1 MDLPHIAVA
10 RLIGRGSNCLQHSI
24 SYLTPNQLS
33 LLTQSQYHLAA
44 NFSCH
49 FQIIFTPVF
58 IDNNLEFWWGTFANT
73 DINFYNFTQSK
84 IVRIL
89 FVILIRFERLC
100 SNPRL
105 AGGWMLE
112 SLETSSYSKVISLI
126 IRRNIVVPPAAA
138 SQHPAQGYLWVL
150 QTELETWNPGTS

>member
-44 NFSCH
+44 NFSCQ

-58 IDNNLEFWWGTFANT
+58 IDNNLEFWWGTFTNT

-100 SNPRL
+100 SNQGVREK
-105 AGGWMLE
+105 ARVF
-112 SLETSSYSKVISLI
+112 ETLNFFGKGLTQI
-126 IRRNIVVPPAAA
+126 
-138 SQHPAQGYLWVL
+138 
-150 QTELETWNPGTS
+150 ETDVQLL